1 MPAAHVPAARR
12 WLLVAPALLLLWIV
26 GQIDKTH
33 ISLIIADRAFL
44 TELNLEGHHPELG
57 GLMSAFFVG
66 YGAAIFAWGFLV
78 DRFGPRRCAIA
89 GTLCWGAVLFLSS
102 RVGGITEYLLIRFL
116 LGVAEGNL
124 WPVSNALTNR
134 WFPVRE
140 HSRVQAFWITGAPL
154 GTAIGVPIVT
164 ALMLANGWRG
174 ALAALS
180 LISLIPVAF
189 FLFVSD
195 WPHEHARI
203 SEGELRDIERDRK
216 RAAGTRRMS
225 FTELLRSRAFWLI
238 TICQVASATTIYTL
252 IHWLPSYLNGLR
264 HLPFKSMGGWITA
277 GYLLATG
284 VTLAAGYAADRTMQR
299 ALTGAAVSVGFVLL
313 VLPAA
318 QWLPP
323 AGSAVV
329 LAALISVPCATA
341 ALNGALMHTQVQP
354 EAIARG
360 TGVYVGI
367 GNFVSALGP
376 TVFGV
381 LIHAMAGEYWGGFM
395 FLAAL
400 NALAAGCYLAL
411 YRSSGPARAPAPTLI
426 S

>member
-1 MPAAHVPAARR
+1 MSARHVPVTRR
-12 WLLVAPALLLLWIV
+12 WLLVAPALLLLWII

-57 GLMSAFFVG
+57 GLMSTFFVG
-66 YGAAIFAWGFLV
+66 YGIAIFGWGFLV
-78 DRFGPRRCAIA
+78 DRFGPRRCAVA

-102 RVGGITEYLLIRFL
+102 RVGGITEYLFIRFL

-180 LISLIPVAF
+180 LISLVPVAF
-189 FLFVSD
+189 FLFVTDS
-195 WPHEHARI
+195 PHDAAGI
-203 SEGELRDIERDRK
+203 SEGELRDIEDDRK
-216 RAAGTRRMS
+216 IVASKRRMS
-225 FTELLRSRAFWLI
+225 FAELLKSRAFW
-238 TICQVASATTIYTL
+238 L

-264 HLPFKSMGGWITA
+264 HLPFKTMGGWITV
-277 GYLLATG
+277 GYLLATV
-284 VTLAAGYAADRTMQR
+284 VTLVAGYVGDRTMQR
-299 ALTGAAVSVGFVLL
+299 ALTGAVVSLGFVLV

-318 QWLPP
+318 QWLSP
-323 AGSAVV
+323 AGSALV
-329 LAALISVPCATA
+329 LSTLISVPCATA
-341 ALNGALMHTQVQP
+341 ALNGALMHTRVQP

-367 GNFVSALGP
+367 GNVVSALGP

-381 LIHAMAGEYWGGFM
+381 LINAMAGEYWGGFV
-395 FLAAL
+395 FLAVL
-400 NALAAGCYLAL
+400 NAVAAVCYLAL
-411 YRSSGPARAPAPTLI
+411 HRDLGAGT
-426 S
+426 

>member
-1 MPAAHVPAARR
+1 MSAGHVPVARR

-44 TELNLEGHHPELG
+44 TDLNLAGHHPELG
-57 GLMSAFFVG
+57 GLMSTFFAG
-66 YGAAIFAWGFLV
+66 YGVAIFAWGFLV
-78 DRFGPRRCAIA
+78 DRFGPRLCAIG
-89 GTLCWGAVLFLSS
+89 GTLCWGAVLYLSS
-102 RVGGITEYLLIRFL
+102 HVAGINAYLLIRFL

-140 HSRVQAFWITGAPL
+140 HSRVQAVWITGAPL

-174 ALAALS
+174 ALAVLS
-180 LISLIPVAF
+180 IVSLIPVAV

-195 WPHEHARI
+195 WPHQQRGI
-203 SEGELRDIERDRK
+203 SERELRDLEGDRK
-216 RAAGTRRMS
+216 TAAAAARRMS
-225 FTELLRSRAFWLI
+225 FAELLRSRAFWLI
-238 TICQVASATTIYTL
+238 TVCQLTSATTIYTL

-264 HLPFKSMGGWITA
+264 RLPFSRMGAWITA
-277 GYLLATG
+277 GYLLATIA
-284 VTLAAGYAADRTMQR
+284 TLVAGYVADRTMQR
-299 ALTGAAVSVGFVLL
+299 ALTGAAVSLGFVLV

-318 QWLPP
+318 QWLSP
-323 AGSAVV
+323 AGSALV
-329 LAALISVPCATA
+329 LSALISVPCATA
-341 ALNGALMHTQVQP
+341 ALNGALMQTRVQP

-367 GNFVSALGP
+367 GNLVSALGP

-381 LIHAMAGEYWGGFM
+381 LINAMAGEYWGGFM
-395 FLAAL
+395 FLAVL
-400 NALAAGCYLAL
+400 NAVAAGCYLAL
-411 YRSSGPARAPAPTLI
+411 HQVASSN
-426 S
+426 

>member
-1 MPAAHVPAARR
+1 MSARHVPVTRR
-12 WLLVAPALLLLWIV
+12 WLLVAPALLLLWII

-57 GLMSAFFVG
+57 GLMSTFFIG
-66 YGAAIFAWGFLV
+66 YGVAIFGWGFLV
-78 DRFGPRRCAIA
+78 DRFGPRRCAVA

-102 RVGGITEYLLIRFL
+102 RVGGIMEYLFIRFL

-180 LISLIPVAF
+180 LISLVPVAL
-189 FLFVSD
+189 FLFVTDS
-195 WPHEHARI
+195 PHEAARI
-203 SEGELRDIERDRK
+203 SERELRDIEDDRK
-216 RAAGTRRMS
+216 IVASKRRMS
-225 FTELLRSRAFWLI
+225 FAELLKSRAFWLI
-238 TICQVASATTIYTL
+238 TVCQLASATTIYTL

-264 HLPFKSMGGWITA
+264 HLPFKTMGGWITA
-277 GYLLATG
+277 GYLLATV
-284 VTLAAGYAADRTMQR
+284 VTLVAGYVADRTMQR
-299 ALTGAAVSVGFVLL
+299 ALTGAVVSLGFVLV

-318 QWLPP
+318 QWLSP
-323 AGSAVV
+323 AGSALV
-329 LAALISVPCATA
+329 LSTLISVPCATA
-341 ALNGALMHTQVQP
+341 ALNGALMHTRVQP

-367 GNFVSALGP
+367 GNLVSALGP

-381 LIHAMAGEYWGGFM
+381 LINAMAGEYWGGFV
-395 FLAAL
+395 FLAVL
-400 NALAAGCYLAL
+400 NAVAAVCYLAL
-411 YRSSGPARAPAPTLI
+411 HRDFGAGT
-426 S
+426 

>member
-1 MPAAHVPAARR
+1 MSARHVPVARR
-12 WLLVAPALLLLWIV
+12 WLLVAPALLLLWII

-44 TELNLEGHHPELG
+44 TELNLAGRHPELG

-66 YGAAIFAWGFLV
+66 YGVAIFAWGFLV

-89 GTLCWGAVLFLSS
+89 GTLCWGAVLLLSS
-102 RVGGITEYLLIRFL
+102 HVGGIKEYLLIRFL

-154 GTAIGVPIVT
+154 GTAVGVPIVT

-174 ALAALS
+174 ALAVLS

-189 FLFVSD
+189 FLFVTD
-195 WPHEHARI
+195 WPHEHTRI
-203 SEGELRDIERDRK
+203 SERELRDIESDRTMV
-216 RAAGTRRMS
+216 AATPRMS

-238 TICQVASATTIYTL
+238 TFCQLTSATTIYTL

-264 HLPFKSMGGWITA
+264 HLPFKSMGAWITT
-277 GYLLATG
+277 GYLLATIA
-284 VTLAAGYAADRTMQR
+284 TLAAGYVADRTMQR
-299 ALTGAAVSVGFVLL
+299 ALTGAAVSVCFVLV

-318 QWLPP
+318 QWLSP
-323 AGSAVV
+323 AGSALV
-329 LAALISVPCATA
+329 LSTLISVPCATA
-341 ALNGALMHTQVQP
+341 ALNGALMHTRVQP

-381 LIHAMAGEYWGGFM
+381 LINALAGEYWGGFV
-395 FLAAL
+395 FLAVL
-400 NALAAGCYLAL
+400 NALAAACYLAL
-411 YRSSGPARAPAPTLI
+411 HRAASAAFQSTA
-426 S
+426 